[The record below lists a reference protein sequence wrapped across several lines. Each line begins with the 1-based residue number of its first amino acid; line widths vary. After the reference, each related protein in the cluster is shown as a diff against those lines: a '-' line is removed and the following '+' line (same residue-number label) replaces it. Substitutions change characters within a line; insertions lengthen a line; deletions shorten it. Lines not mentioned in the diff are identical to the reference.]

1 MNHAM
6 TVARPDLRSTQV
18 DDTHK
23 RIATAVAEVLADGGA
38 AELSFPAVAERA
50 NVSLRTVYRHF
61 PNKET
66 LAAGA
71 LHAGSERALALHPVD
86 ELRLDDMR
94 PFMHDLWT
102 ELLEH
107 RDLVTAQQ
115 MTPLGREMRGERMRQ
130 RREIVRRA
138 IERDDPALDVE
149 SVERL
154 ADLATPLMSGALLL
168 DFVEGLGVEV
178 DEAALL
184 AAYAIEAALDR
195 VRREGAFR

>member
-1 MNHAM
+1 
-6 TVARPDLRSTQV
+6 VAD
-18 DDTHK
+18 
-23 RIATAVAEVLADGGA
+23 
-38 AELSFPAVAERA
+38 RA

-61 PNKET
+61 PNKES

-71 LHAGSERALALHPVD
+71 LHAGSERALAAHPLD

-94 PFMHDLWT
+94 PFVRDLWV

-107 RDLVTAQQ
+107 RDLVAAQQ
-115 MTPLGREMRGERMRQ
+115 MSPVGREMRGERLRQ

-138 IERDDPALDVE
+138 IERDDPELDAT

-154 ADLATPLMSGALLL
+154 ANVVTPLMSGALLL
-168 DFVEGLGVEV
+168 DFVENLGVDVE
-178 DEAALL
+178 EAALL
-184 AAYAIEAALDR
+184 AAYAIEAALAQ